1 MPFGDRVSAFQ
12 LSHPECIN
20 QEACHSNLKKLYQ
33 NFECLD
39 ADPNKQAQ
47 KKFKR
52 FIFVLSS
59 IQSQRPLAIKV
70 LIQFS

>member
-1 MPFGDRVSAFQ
+1 MPFSDRVSASQ

-39 ADPNKQAQ
+39 ADPNKQAPEE
-47 KKFKR
+47 
-52 FIFVLSS
+52 I
-59 IQSQRPLAIKV
+59 
-70 LIQFS
+70 